1 MADNNE
7 KFASQQSKMADE
19 RKTID
24 TFADFGNMYN
34 FKKDFT
40 YSYKTDAGLTEDI
53 VREISEKKH
62 EPQWMLDFRLKS
74 LDLFNR
80 MEYPNWGPD
89 ISELDMDNIVTYVR
103 PNSQMKANWDEVPD
117 DIKDTFDRLG
127 IPEAEKTSLAGVGAQ
142 YDSEVVYHSIQ
153 DELVQQGVVYTD
165 FDTAL
170 DQYEDIVKAHFMKLV
185 PPTDHKFAALHAPF
199 GPVAPS
205 STCRPRRRID
215 SPSELFP
222 PQCTGGRPVRTH
234 HDYRRKR
241 G

>member
-170 DQYEDIVKAHFMKLV
+170 DQYEDLSLIH
-185 PPTDHKFAALHAPF
+185 
-199 GPVAPS
+199 
-205 STCRPRRRID
+205 I
-215 SPSELFP
+215 
-222 PQCTGGRPVRTH
+222 
-234 HDYRRKR
+234 
-241 G
+241 

>member
-103 PNSQMKANWDEVPD
+103 PNSQMKANWTKYQTISKIPLTDWAFPKRKDVPGRCRRSV
-117 DIKDTFDRLG
+117 RLG
-127 IPEAEKTSLAGVGAQ
+127 SRLSQHSGRTRPAG
-142 YDSEVVYHSIQ
+142 
-153 DELVQQGVVYTD
+153 
-165 FDTAL
+165 
-170 DQYEDIVKAHFMKLV
+170 
-185 PPTDHKFAALHAPF
+185 
-199 GPVAPS
+199 
-205 STCRPRRRID
+205 RR
-215 SPSELFP
+215 L
-222 PQCTGGRPVRTH
+222 
-234 HDYRRKR
+234 YRL
-241 G
+241 